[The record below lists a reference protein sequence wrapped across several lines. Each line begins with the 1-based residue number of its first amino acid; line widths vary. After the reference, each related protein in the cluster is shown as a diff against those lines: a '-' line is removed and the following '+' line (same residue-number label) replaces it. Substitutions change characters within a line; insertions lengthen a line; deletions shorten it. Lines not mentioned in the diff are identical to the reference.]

1 MSTSAIIEA
10 KNVIFVSR
18 CGQPQGKNHNKAAT
32 KSKKTMFEDFKLRVF
47 MAVAE
52 NGSFT
57 IAAKTLGV
65 TQPAVSQ
72 NIAELERNMG
82 AELFTRG
89 RGAVTLTAAGIT
101 FKEYAEK
108 ILYWYS
114 AAGRLFGQSGKIT
127 ANKPVRI
134 SADGFIASHIL
145 PEAISKLLTFNP
157 SLTFTIHGNSSGEDS
172 DIRIYAQRHVV
183 EPSFEDIGTFLFS
196 VTTSAVSSNPAYSK
210 TADLK
215 ALPQETMLAVTETC
229 SEILP
234 LDLKTRV
241 AVVSDSAETIGRLVK
256 DSPDII
262 GLLPLPAVPP
272 ELIPLP
278 VTLPELTMDVHLE
291 ATDGTNPVA
300 AALRRILCDQYPD
313 TSDHLKPEYRP

>member
-1 MSTSAIIEA
+1 
-10 KNVIFVSR
+10 
-18 CGQPQGKNHNKAAT
+18 
-32 KSKKTMFEDFKLRVF
+32 MFEDFKLRVF

-82 AELFTRG
+82 AELFTRS
-89 RGAVTLTAAGIT
+89 RGSVTLTAAGIA

-114 AAGRLFGQSGKIT
+114 AAGRIFGPDGKLT
-127 ANKPVRI
+127 GAKSVRI
-134 SADGFIASHIL
+134 AADGFIASHVL
-145 PEAISKLLTFNP
+145 PKAISKLLTFNP

-183 EPSFEDIGTFLFS
+183 EPSFEDIGTLAFS
-196 VTTSAVSSNPAYSK
+196 VTATAVCSNPAYSK
-210 TADLK
+210 ITDLK
-215 ALPQETMLAVTETC
+215 TLPRNIRLAVLEAY

-241 AVVSDSAETIGRLVK
+241 AVVSDSAEAIGRLVK

-262 GLLPLPAVPP
+262 GLIPLPAAPP

-278 VTLPELTMDVHLE
+278 VTLPELAIDVHLE

-300 AALRRILCDQYPD
+300 TALRRILCDRYPA
-313 TSDHLKPEYRP
+313 YC

>member
-1 MSTSAIIEA
+1 ML
-10 KNVIFVSR
+10 
-18 CGQPQGKNHNKAAT
+18 
-32 KSKKTMFEDFKLRVF
+32 EDFKLKVF

-57 IAAKTLGV
+57 IAAKALGI

-72 NIAELERNMG
+72 NIAELEKNMG

-89 RGAVTLTAAGIT
+89 RGAVTLTAAGIA

-114 AAGRLFGQSGKIT
+114 AAGHLFGPTGKIT

-134 SADGFIASHIL
+134 SADGFISSHIL
-145 PEAISKLLTFNP
+145 PQALSKLLAFNP
-157 SLTFTIHGNSSGEDS
+157 SLTFSIRSESSRNNS
-172 DIRIYAQRHVV
+172 DIRIYAQKHVT

-196 VTTSAVSSNPAYSK
+196 VTASAVSSNPAYSK
-210 TADLK
+210 TTDLK
-215 ALPQETMLAVTETC
+215 DLPQSARLAVPKIY

-234 LDLKTRV
+234 LDLKARV
-241 AVVSDSAETIGRLVK
+241 AVVSDSAEAIVKLVA

-262 GLLPLPAVPP
+262 GLLPHPAVPP
-272 ELIPLP
+272 DLTIIP
-278 VTLPELTMDVHLE
+278 VTLPSLALDVHLE
-291 ATDGTNPVA
+291 APEAPNPLASV
-300 AALRRILCDQYPD
+300 LRRILCDQFPA
-313 TSDHLKPEYRP
+313 

>member
-1 MSTSAIIEA
+1 
-10 KNVIFVSR
+10 
-18 CGQPQGKNHNKAAT
+18 
-32 KSKKTMFEDFKLRVF
+32 MFEDFKLKVF

-57 IAAKTLGV
+57 IAAKALGI

-114 AAGRLFGQSGKIT
+114 AAGQLFGPSGKIT
-127 ANKPVRI
+127 ANKPVTI

-145 PEAISKLLTFNP
+145 PDALAKLLTFNP
-157 SLTFTIHGNSSGEDS
+157 SLAFLVHSESSGNDS

-196 VTTSAVSSNPAYSK
+196 LTASAVSSNPAYSK
-210 TADLK
+210 IMDVK
-215 ALPQETMLAVTETC
+215 DLPQSARIAVTEAY

-234 LDLKTRV
+234 LDLKARV
-241 AVVSDSAETIGRLVK
+241 AVVSDSAEAIGKLVM
-256 DSPDII
+256 DSPDFI
-262 GLLPLPAVPP
+262 GILPLPAVPQD
-272 ELIPLP
+272 IITLP
-278 VTLPELTMDVHLE
+278 VSLPDLTLDVHLE
-291 ATDGTNPVA
+291 ASVATNPIA
-300 AALRRILCDQYPD
+300 AALRRILCDHYPV
-313 TSDHLKPEYRP
+313 

>member
-1 MSTSAIIEA
+1 
-10 KNVIFVSR
+10 
-18 CGQPQGKNHNKAAT
+18 
-32 KSKKTMFEDFKLRVF
+32 MFEDFKLKVF

-57 IAAKTLGV
+57 IAAKALGV

-114 AAGRLFGQSGKIT
+114 AAGQLFGPSGKIT
-127 ANKPVRI
+127 ANKPVTI

-145 PEAISKLLTFNP
+145 PDALSKLLAFNP
-157 SLTFTIHGNSSGEDS
+157 SLAFSIRRSGDDS
-172 DIRIYAQRHVV
+172 DIRIYAKRHVI

-196 VTTSAVSSNPAYSK
+196 VTASAVSSNPAYSK
-210 TADLK
+210 ITDLK
-215 ALPQETMLAVTETC
+215 GLPQSARLAVTETY

-234 LDLKTRV
+234 LDLKARV
-241 AVVSDSAETIGRLVK
+241 AVVSDSVETIVNLVM
-256 DSPDII
+256 DFPDII
-262 GLLPLPAVPP
+262 GFLPFPAAPQD
-272 ELIPLP
+272 LFTLP
-278 VTLPELTMDVHLE
+278 VSLPDLTLDINLE
-291 ATDGTNPVA
+291 APKDPDPIAT
-300 AALRRILCDQYPD
+300 ALHRILCDQYPA
-313 TSDHLKPEYRP
+313 

>member
-1 MSTSAIIEA
+1 
-10 KNVIFVSR
+10 
-18 CGQPQGKNHNKAAT
+18 
-32 KSKKTMFEDFKLRVF
+32 MFEDFKLKVF

-57 IAAKTLGV
+57 IAAKALGI

-114 AAGRLFGQSGKIT
+114 AAGQLFGPSGKIT
-127 ANKPVRI
+127 ANKPVTI

-145 PEAISKLLTFNP
+145 PDALAKLLTFNP
-157 SLTFTIHGNSSGEDS
+157 SLAFLVHSESSGNDS

-183 EPSFEDIGTFLFS
+183 EPSFEDIGTFLFGL
-196 VTTSAVSSNPAYSK
+196 TASAVSSNPAYSK
-210 TADLK
+210 IMDVK
-215 ALPQETMLAVTETC
+215 DLPQSARIAVTEAY

-234 LDLKTRV
+234 LDLKARV
-241 AVVSDSAETIGRLVK
+241 AVVSDSAEAIGKLVM
-256 DSPDII
+256 DSPDFI
-262 GLLPLPAVPP
+262 GILPLPAVPQD
-272 ELIPLP
+272 IITLP
-278 VTLPELTMDVHLE
+278 VSLPDLTLDVHLE
-291 ATDGTNPVA
+291 ASVATNPIA
-300 AALRRILCDQYPD
+300 AALRRILCDHYPV
-313 TSDHLKPEYRP
+313 

>member
-1 MSTSAIIEA
+1 
-10 KNVIFVSR
+10 
-18 CGQPQGKNHNKAAT
+18 
-32 KSKKTMFEDFKLRVF
+32 MFEDFKLKVF

-57 IAAKTLGV
+57 IAAKALGI

-114 AAGRLFGQSGKIT
+114 AAGQLFGQSGKLT

-134 SADGFIASHIL
+134 SASGFIASHIL
-145 PEAISKLLTFNP
+145 PEALSKLLTFNP
-157 SLTFTIHGNSSGEDS
+157 SLTFTNHSEYPGDDS
-172 DIRIYAQRHVV
+172 DIRLYARKHVV
-183 EPSFEDIGTFLFS
+183 EPTFEDIGTFVFS
-196 VTTSAVSSNPAYSK
+196 VTASAVSSNPAYSRI
-210 TADLK
+210 TEMET
-215 ALPQETMLAVTETC
+215 LPRNARLAVLGIY

-234 LDLKTRV
+234 LDLKARV
-241 AVVSDSAETIGRLVK
+241 AIVTDSAEAIGRLVAG
-256 DSPDII
+256 SPDII
-262 GLLPLPAVPP
+262 GLLPHQVAPQD
-272 ELIPLP
+272 LITLP
-278 VTLPELTMDVHLE
+278 VSLPSLTLDVHFE
-291 ATDGTNPVA
+291 ASDPSNPVA
-300 AALRRILCDQYPD
+300 TALRRILCDLYPA
-313 TSDHLKPEYRP
+313 